1 MAIYELLKADH
12 DKVKGL
18 LNELLSLQD
27 DDSEGRKRLVQQI
40 RDDLIPHSRAEESVF
55 YNSLRTVDSAKDMA
69 MHAYKE
75 HMEAETLLRM
85 LQVEDKTNMSWR
97 STAQKLKEA
106 LSHHIS
112 EEEGHM
118 FEKARNSFTAE
129 EAQMMGDAFQKL
141 KPEIREEG
149 LMGTTWDMIAN
160 MMPPRFSDNFRKSP
174 HS

>member
-12 DKVKGL
+12 EKVKGL

-85 LQVEDKTNMSWR
+85 LQVQDKTNMSWR
-97 STAQKLKEA
+97 GTAQKLKDA
-106 LSHHIS
+106 LTHHIS

-160 MMPPRFSDNFRKSP
+160 MMPPRFSDNFRKSH